1 MKFARESGLARC
13 LAVGSLSHGHRKHG
27 WSRWIVCASLAGLL
41 GGGHSHAQPLA
52 IQGIQFQGGNVAVD
66 VNSVRDLYYV
76 LDRLDLG
83 TGNAVGA
90 LDVQLGNLGSGRLV
104 DANPPSTFSFYRAR
118 GFSSEHP
125 GDLDGD
131 GIDDVYE
138 LGQPGLNPLN
148 PADAGNQIAFDG
160 ATATELEAYLNNYEI
175 GRGMHDVTG
184 LAAGGGMQGYAD
196 GDQVSTGI
204 HDRQWAR
211 AFIVRDRRPPNRR
224 VVYVVV
230 DNGQLTQS
238 ITQGVHDKIKDDPEL
253 NGFYSYENIVLSA
266 THTHGSAGGHS
277 HFAIL
282 HASIGGYSWRTY
294 DALVHGTYMAIKK
307 AHRDL
312 KPGSIQRNRGD
323 LLNANE
329 NRAPNAITRNVEF
342 THPQLVNPFATDNRD
357 VEMMLFR
364 FEQQG
369 VGPVAMFNWF
379 PVHGVSVSK
388 ENTLLT
394 GDNKGNA
401 AYLFEKAKAAV
412 YPGMPG
418 YDSNTSTFVA
428 GFANSNPGD
437 LTANRRT
444 LEAPWP
450 DHGVDDY
457 GRATTIGGR
466 QYAKALELFAGTTG
480 KLAKVTGSI
489 DYRHR
494 YVDFS
499 AVTVDPPSLYP
510 YNVAGVGFPA
520 YRTQAAQPWRT
531 CHGGYGVEFGKGT
544 LDGAGELDDFLANLL
559 ILFPNV
565 TIFDPEIVACQ
576 APKDML
582 IRTTGPDVGLG
593 PHWLPISIL
602 KVGDVVILAVPAEF
616 TVMAASRLRKTVED
630 VFAAQGVRVRAVLSG
645 LSNSYAG
652 YVTTYE
658 EYYYEAL
665 IQGVPNQGYE
675 AASTQFGPFTLAAY
689 QTQFAEMAESMAN
702 GTSPPADAITVA
714 MPAQVRPDV
723 PFVSPLD
730 KGHFVDEVPI
740 VAATYHEAAG
750 CPSGQFHDLG
760 TGDCWSCPTGY
771 NRTVFAVTA
780 SNACEKPAF
789 SQFSSATQHGAAGCA
804 AGQFFDL
811 GTGDCWSC
819 PTGYNRTVF
828 AVTAPN
834 ACEKPA
840 FSEFTAAQS
849 QTATGGTDCPSGYVY
864 DFTLGRCYKC
874 PTGYGKVVT
883 RSWADPAACEKTDE
897 LSTAAQNQ
905 AGSGILGT
913 DCPSGYVYD
922 FSLARCYKC
931 PDTYSK
937 HVGRAWN
944 AGNACVKYATT
955 TAAAQNQTATGGTD
969 CPSGYVYDFTL
980 GFCYRCPTGYNKVV
994 VVAWNNAQACEKVN
1008 PAVFSS
1014 ATNRGDGG
1022 CPAGQFLDLGLGTCW
1037 SCPSGYNRTAFAVTG
1052 NTACEKVN
1060 PAVFASATRY
1070 GKFACEH
1077 RNPLWFLDVGLNQCW
1092 SCPAGF
1098 DRNLNPVGGGSACT
1112 LASFGALRT
1121 GPSAS
1126 YPTLAGVEVSFWAGH
1141 PGNVFGTYDDDLT
1154 NAVGT
1159 FLEVQRKIGA
1169 GQWQTVATDA
1179 DWNTTFEWREAQQ
1192 FGAATIKWIIP
1203 GGTTPGTYRIL
1214 HRGYWGELFDVTPY
1228 EATSPEFQVTP

>member
-1 MKFARESGLARC
+1 MNSITLPTCFTAL
-13 LAVGSLSHGHRKHG
+13 VLS
-27 WSRWIVCASLAGLL
+27 L
-41 GGGHSHAQPLA
+41 GGSPAQPLEIKKIELGA
-52 IQGIQFQGGNVAVD
+52 GDVSIN

-76 LDRLDLG
+76 LDRLDLQ
-83 TGNAVGA
+83 TGNPGSA
-90 LDVQLGNLGSGRLV
+90 LDVKLGDPGISRLV

-118 GFSSEHP
+118 GFSSENP

-138 LGQPGLNPLN
+138 LTQSGLNPLN
-148 PADAGNQIAFDG
+148 PADAAAGISFDG
-160 ATATELEAYLNNYEI
+160 GTATELEAYQNNYEI

-184 LAAGGGMQGYAD
+184 LAAGGGMQGYAE
-196 GDQVSTGI
+196 GEQKSTGI

-211 AFIVRDRRPPNRR
+211 AFIVRDRRPPHRR

-253 NGFYSYENIVLSA
+253 NTFYSYENIVLSA
-266 THTHGSAGGHS
+266 THTHGAAGGHS

-282 HASIGGYSWRTY
+282 HATIGGYSWRTY

-312 KPGSIQRNRGD
+312 KPGSIKRNRGD

-329 NRAPNAITRNVEF
+329 NRAPNAITQNVEF

-364 FEQQG
+364 FEQKN

-401 AYLFEKAKAAV
+401 AYLFEKAKAAI

-418 YDSNTSTFVA
+418 YDSDTSTFVA

-450 DHGVDDY
+450 AHGVNDY

-466 QYAKALELFAGTTG
+466 QDAKAMELFEGSTG
-480 KLAKVTGSI
+480 QLSKVAGSI
-489 DYRHR
+489 DYRHL

-499 AVTVDPPSLYP
+499 AVNVNPPALYP

-520 YRTQAAQPWRT
+520 FATQAAQPWRT

-544 LDGAGELDDFLANLL
+544 LDGEGLLGDAVASLL
-559 ILFPNV
+559 ILYPNIDV
-565 TIFDPEIVACQ
+565 FDPELVACQ
-576 APKDML
+576 VPKDML
-582 IRTTGPDVGLG
+582 IRTTGPDGGLG
-593 PHWLPISIL
+593 PNWLPISIL

-616 TVMAASRLRKTVED
+616 TVMAGSRLRKTVEN
-630 VFAAQGVRVRAVLSG
+630 VFAAHGVRVRAVLSG

-658 EYYYEAL
+658 EYYYEQL
-665 IQGVPNQGYE
+665 ILGVPNQGYE

-689 QTQFAEMAESMAN
+689 QTKFAEMAESMAS
-702 GTSPPADAITVA
+702 GASPPAAPITVQ

-723 PFVSPLD
+723 PFVNPLD
-730 KGHFVDEVPI
+730 KIPFLDGEPPAAI
-740 VAATYHEAAG
+740 VAATYHEPAG
-750 CPSGQFHDLG
+750 CPTGQFNDLL

-789 SQFSSATQHGAAGCA
+789 SQFSSATQHAPAGCA

-819 PTGYNRTVF
+819 PTGYNRTIF
-828 AVTAPN
+828 AVTAAN
-834 ACEKPA
+834 ACERPA
-840 FSEFTAAQS
+840 YSDFSGAQS
-849 QTATGGTDCPSGYVY
+849 QAVSPICPAGYVH
-864 DFTLGRCYKC
+864 DL
-874 PTGYGKVVT
+874 
-883 RSWADPAACEKTDE
+883 
-897 LSTAAQNQ
+897 
-905 AGSGILGT
+905 ILNG
-913 DCPSGYVYD
+913 
-922 FSLARCYKC
+922 
-931 PDTYSK
+931 
-937 HVGRAWN
+937 
-944 AGNACVKYATT
+944 
-955 TAAAQNQTATGGTD
+955 
-969 CPSGYVYDFTL
+969 
-980 GFCYRCPTGYNKVV
+980 CYRCPAGYNKNVL
-994 VVAWNNAQACEKVN
+994 VAWNAPNACSKGVFDPAVPAQSTPVTPPCPAGYEQDLFLNACYRCPSGFNKVIFNPWNSAQACERVN
-1008 PAVFSS
+1008 AAVFAS

-1022 CPAGQFLDLGLGTCW
+1022 CPVGQFLDIGLGTCW
-1037 SCPSGYNRTAFAVTG
+1037 SCPSGYNRTIFAVTG

-1060 PAVFASATRY
+1060 PAVFAFATQH
-1070 GKFACEH
+1070 GKFACDA
-1077 RNPLWFLDVGLNQCW
+1077 RNPYWFLDIGLNQCW
-1092 SCPAGF
+1092 SCPPGAI
-1098 DRNLNPVGGGSACT
+1098 RNLNPVNGGAACN
-1112 LASFGALRT
+1112 LPRVFGEVLSGPNAGYPRT
-1121 GPSAS
+1121 A
-1126 YPTLAGVEVSFWAGH
+1126 TAEVSFWAGH
-1141 PGNVFGTYDDDLT
+1141 PGNVFGTFDDDLT
-1154 NAVGT
+1154 NTVDT
-1159 FLEVQRKIGA
+1159 FFRVQRNIG
-1169 GQWQTVATDA
+1169 GTWVTVKTDA
-1179 DWNTTFEWREAQQ
+1179 DWDTTFEWREEQ
-1192 FGAATIKWIIP
+1192 FSGAATIKWVIP
-1203 GGTTPGTYRIL
+1203 ADAATGTYRIL
-1214 HRGYWGELFDVTPY
+1214 HKGYSGNILGTLTPY
-1228 EATSPEFQVTP
+1228 QGTSPEFQVTP